1 MEWCMVKCEVEFI
14 DALLYWPDCHS
25 SSLNCKPPH
34 AFGASELEFYPE
46 TQTTMIHSMTGYAA
60 ANRDLGSA
68 VLSLELKS
76 VNSRYLDI
84 GFRLGEELRA
94 FEMPLREKIAER
106 IGRGKIECRGYLQA
120 QAGSGNGRERTTNPA
135 LIAELGRLDAA
146 VRSALP
152 QSAPL
157 SVAEVLRWPG
167 VLSDDTLSAEQLQAA
182 VAELF
187 AGLLGEFVASRAREG
202 EKLANVLRERVSL
215 MRAHVTD
222 VTPLL
227 PVALAAYRERLA
239 SKLREAVANLDE
251 ERIRQEV
258 GVFAAKIDVAEEIAR
273 LVTHLDEVERVLKKG
288 GAVGKRLDF
297 LMQELNR
304 EANTLASK
312 SVSTEVTAIA
322 LELKLLIEQMREQ
335 VQNLE

>member
-1 MEWCMVKCEVEFI
+1 
-14 DALLYWPDCHS
+14 
-25 SSLNCKPPH
+25 
-34 AFGASELEFYPE
+34 
-46 TQTTMIHSMTGYAA
+46 MIHSMTGYAVA
-60 ANRDLGSA
+60 TRDLGS
-68 VLSLELKS
+68 VMLSIELKS

-84 GFRLGEELRA
+84 GFRLGEDLRA
-94 FEMPLREKIAER
+94 LEMPLREKITER
-106 IGRGKIECRGYLQA
+106 IGRGKIECRGTLQA
-120 QAGSGNGRERTTNPA
+120 QSGGSRERTTNPA
-135 LIAELGRLDAA
+135 MIAELGRLDAA
-146 VRSALP
+146 VRGALP
-152 QSAPL
+152 LAAPL

-167 VLSDDTLSAEQLQAA
+167 VLSEDALTAEQLHTAA
-182 VAELF
+182 MDLF
-187 AGLLGEFVASRAREG
+187 AGMLGEFLASRAREG
-202 EKLANVLRERVSL
+202 GKLATVLCERVAM
-215 MRAHVTD
+215 MRDHVAN

-227 PVALAAYRERLA
+227 PLALAAYRERMA
-239 SKLREAVANLDE
+239 AKLREAVANLDE

-258 GVFAAKIDVAEEIAR
+258 GVFAAKTDVAEEIAR
-273 LVTHLDEVERVLKKG
+273 LVTHLDEVDRVLKKG

>member
-1 MEWCMVKCEVEFI
+1 
-14 DALLYWPDCHS
+14 
-25 SSLNCKPPH
+25 
-34 AFGASELEFYPE
+34 
-46 TQTTMIHSMTGYAA
+46 MIYSMTGYAA
-60 ANRDLGSA
+60 ASRDLGSA
-68 VLSLELKS
+68 VMNLEIKS

-84 GFRLGEELRA
+84 SFRLSEDLR
-94 FEMPLREKIAER
+94 FLEMALREKIAGR

-120 QAGSGNGRERTTNPA
+120 QPAQGAAAHERRPDPA
-135 LIAELGRLDAA
+135 LLAELGKLDSV

-152 QSAPL
+152 QAAPL

-167 VLSDDTLSAEQLQAA
+167 VLGDDSLSNEQLQAA
-182 VAELF
+182 AQELF
-187 AGLLGEFVASRAREG
+187 ATLLDDFVATREREG
-202 EKLANVLRERVSL
+202 AKLADVLRERAARMREQVSAAL
-215 MRAHVTD
+215 
-222 VTPLL
+222 PLL
-227 PVALAAYRERLA
+227 PAALEAYRERLA
-239 SKLREAVANLDE
+239 TKLREAVANLDE
-251 ERIRQEV
+251 DRIRQEI

-273 LVTHLDEVERVLKKG
+273 LVTHMDELERVLKKG

-312 SVSTEVTAIA
+312 SVSGEVTVIA